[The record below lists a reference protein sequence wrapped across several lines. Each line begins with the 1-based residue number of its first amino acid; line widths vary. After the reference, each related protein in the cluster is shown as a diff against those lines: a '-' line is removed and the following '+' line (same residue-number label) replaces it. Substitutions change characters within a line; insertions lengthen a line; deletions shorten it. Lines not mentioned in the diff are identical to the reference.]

1 MSDVGDLY
9 QQTVLDHNKRPRNF
23 GRLANANRT
32 VEGYNPLC
40 GDKIRVDL
48 RVEDGVI
55 ENISF
60 EGMGCAIAKA
70 SASMMTDALKGKQVE
85 EAEEMFDGFH
95 DAVTGEMRQTDAMEQ
110 LGKIG
115 VLSGVSEFPSR
126 VKCAILAWHTLRAAL
141 KGSDETVST
150 E

>member
-1 MSDVGDLY
+1 MSDIGDLY
-9 QQTVLDHNKRPRNF
+9 QQTVLDHNKKPRNF
-23 GRLANANRT
+23 GRLANANRS

-70 SASMMTDALKGKQVE
+70 SASMMTDALKGKKVE
-85 EAEEMFDGFH
+85 EAEDLFDEFH
-95 DAVTGEMRQTDAMEQ
+95 DAVTGEMDPMAAMEQ

-141 KGSDETVST
+141 RGSDDSVST